1 MREVIS
7 SVVIGAGMVFVLLGV
22 FGIYRFSNFY
32 SRILIAA
39 KVDTVGF
46 ITICA
51 GVIIRQ
57 GFSWFSLKVVLLM
70 AVAMIINPVVTH
82 AIAHSAYYGGY
93 RIHGEGSNNDADS

>member
-1 MREVIS
+1 MREIIS
-7 SVVIGAGMVFVLLGV
+7 SIIIGIGIVFVLLGV

-51 GVIIRQ
+51 GVIIRE
-57 GFSWFSLKVVLLM
+57 GLSWFSLKVALLI
-70 AVAMIINPVVTH
+70 AVVMIINPVVTH

-93 RIHGEGSNNDADS
+93 RIHGEDNNNDADS